1 MNKHKKQ
8 GFTYFSIFSGIG
20 GFELGIQKAMGY
32 AKCVGFSEIDKY
44 AVSIYK
50 KHFKNHKNYGDATKI
65 IPTELPDFDCLV
77 GGFPCQAFSVAGKRA
92 GFGDTRGTM
101 FFEIARI
108 VRQKQP
114 RLLVLEN
121 VKGLLSHEQGNSAHI
136 IASTLDELGYDIEW
150 QVCNSKNHGVPQN
163 RERIFIIGHLRASG
177 KSAKEIFSIQQ
188 GDSETAGVSQ
198 QENNSATLTTK
209 PADGARP
216 GTYVIETKQSQKIK
230 EGIKIVQLNKTNL
243 KSNHGAQP
251 YYQDRVYDP
260 NGLSPALS
268 GFREPKVICF
278 NAERGLRDKDP
289 NPNRGGGSGMLSR
302 DDGLSYAITAN
313 SANHPVQIIGGS
325 QANRVYD
332 SKGIAITQKA
342 LGGGLGAK
350 TGLYAV
356 DGEIHTLMPI
366 ECERLQGFSDN
377 WTQYGV
383 DGEKISDTQRYK
395 CCGNAV
401 NTKVVKAIFD
411 KLKPTFVDQ
420 QTEQKLLIP
429 RVVSFSGGRTSA
441 MMLLQLLE
449 QGKLQP
455 WRGDCVVFNN
465 TAAEHSATYS
475 FVARIKKIVEQQY
488 NLPFFILEFCTY
500 EAKTSRGYARRMT
513 YKLVNALP
521 YCQTNNPN
529 GYKFRGEV
537 FEEVISHTG
546 TLPNNFQRNCTVTMK
561 ILTTNHFLTDW
572 FSSANTD
579 KAYIEQQGV
588 YSKTS
593 NISDLD
599 IVKKHKMHR
608 GELSNAVIIAKKT
621 FVRSCPTFRAKQF
634 FQDYTSADVNYH
646 NCYLAKKMNNNQTK
660 SLNKAKTNNNQTN
673 SLNKRISLFGNNAVK
688 YHNYIGIR
696 FDEKH
701 RAERIRNRI
710 KQAKL
715 NLNRSSKN
723 KKGGSIKT
731 QPPFEVVKMPM
742 IRAKINKAKVIA
754 FWQEHKRSKYD
765 LDLPFDGMLSNCVH
779 CPLKGKSKNQLIANR
794 TAQIEAKTNTN
805 TNTNLDCVDVLTP
818 NISNSLD
825 ISSSPSTLSWW
836 IAIERKYA
844 RKVIKSKNNH
854 YTNIG
859 FFGAS
864 KHYVYQTWA
873 DELHQNNTQAF
884 KEVLTQS
891 SERDS
896 WGMDCHCTD

>member
-1 MNKHKKQ
+1 MDV
-8 GFTYFSIFSGIG
+8 IF
-20 GFELGIQKAMGY
+20 
-32 AKCVGFSEIDKY
+32 
-44 AVSIYK
+44 
-50 KHFKNHKNYGDATKI
+50 N
-65 IPTELPDFDCLV
+65 
-77 GGFPCQAFSVAGKRA
+77 
-92 GFGDTRGTM
+92 
-101 FFEIARI
+101 
-108 VRQKQP
+108 
-114 RLLVLEN
+114 
-121 VKGLLSHEQGNSAHI
+121 
-136 IASTLDELGYDIEW
+136 
-150 QVCNSKNHGVPQN
+150 
-163 RERIFIIGHLRASG
+163 
-177 KSAKEIFSIQQ
+177 
-188 GDSETAGVSQ
+188 
-198 QENNSATLTTK
+198 
-209 PADGARP
+209 
-216 GTYVIETKQSQKIK
+216 
-230 EGIKIVQLNKTNL
+230 
-243 KSNHGAQP
+243 
-251 YYQDRVYDP
+251 
-260 NGLSPALS
+260 
-268 GFREPKVICF
+268 
-278 NAERGLRDKDP
+278 
-289 NPNRGGGSGMLSR
+289 
-302 DDGLSYAITAN
+302 
-313 SANHPVQIIGGS
+313 
-325 QANRVYD
+325 
-332 SKGIAITQKA
+332 
-342 LGGGLGAK
+342 
-350 TGLYAV
+350 
-356 DGEIHTLMPI
+356 
-366 ECERLQGFSDN
+366 
-377 WTQYGV
+377 
-383 DGEKISDTQRYK
+383 
-395 CCGNAV
+395 
-401 NTKVVKAIFD
+401 
-411 KLKPTFVDQ
+411 KLKPTLVNKTTQ
-420 QTEQKLLIP
+420 QDLLIP

-449 QGKLQP
+449 QGKLKQ

-465 TAAEHSATYS
+465 TSAEHSGTYG
-475 FVARIKKIVEQQY
+475 FVARIKKIVEEQY
-488 NLPFFILEFCTY
+488 NIPFFMLEFCTY
-500 EAKTSRGYARRMT
+500 EAKTSRGFIRRMS
-513 YKLVNALP
+513 YRLVNDSP
-521 YCQTNNPN
+521 YCKTNNPN
-529 GYKFRGEV
+529 GYKFTGEV
-537 FEEVISHTG
+537 FEEAISHTG
-546 TLPNNFQRNCTVTMK
+546 TLPSNFQRNCTVTMK

-608 GELSNAVIIAKKT
+608 GELSDAVIIAKKT

-646 NCYLAKKMNNNQTK
+646 NCYLAKKMNNNQT
-660 SLNKAKTNNNQTN
+660 N
-673 SLNKRISLFGNNAVK
+673 SLNKKVSLFGNNAVK

-731 QPPFEVVKMPM
+731 QPPFEIAKMPM
-742 IRAKINKAKVIA
+742 IKAKINKAKVIE
-754 FWQEHKRSKYD
+754 FWQDSTRSKYD

-805 TNTNLDCVDVLTP
+805 TNINTNLGCVDVLTP
-818 NISNSLD
+818 NISNPSD
-825 ISSSPSTLSWW
+825 ISSSPSTLRWW

-884 KEVLTQS
+884 KEALVQS